1 MNNPPGL
8 DPPLADY
15 FWIAGID
22 SISYGEHLAQDSKPA
37 RRSFTEQLLEAIEAE
52 EEVQES
58 LHVPR
63 NGPSSHGM
71 PSPDSTVTIDPLSP
85 IGDVGDAVEAT
96 SPVQANPSNNLIR
109 NSSTSSSSTITN
121 NNSTV
126 SGSGNL
132 NNDGRVRTFKGM
144 TDDDFDNA
152 LLKFAAE
159 RDSFLDDLSFSAGTI
174 VPHKPVMHPRAQ
186 RVVSEDLAALQK
198 APSLRRRISLRD
210 LTSMRRAP
218 SVNRSCK
225 NQDFVTL
232 CCLIRDGRWFG
243 SLTISISYSICSH
256 SQKNVELQF
265 CHSYPTASKF
275 LSKYASLETQVRTC
289 TFRQIPTKAFDGG
302 DQTTWTIPGLR
313 PDVCIS

>member
-22 SISYGEHLAQDSKPA
+22 SISYGEHLAQDSKPT

-52 EEVQES
+52 EEVQEN
-58 LHVPR
+58 LLAPR
-63 NGPSSHGM
+63 NGM
-71 PSPDSTVTIDPLSP
+71 PSPDSNVSIDPLVLN
-85 IGDVGDAVEAT
+85 GDGEDTAAPRAT
-96 SPVQANPSNNLIR
+96 TPNNLIR
-109 NSSTSSSSTITN
+109 NSSNSSSSTITN
-121 NNSTV
+121 NNNGN
-126 SGSGNL
+126 GSNSESRL
-132 NNDGRVRTFKGM
+132 RTFKGM
-144 TDDDFDNA
+144 NDDDFDNA

-218 SVNRSCK
+218 SVNRACK
-225 NQDFVTL
+225 DQDF
-232 CCLIRDGRWFG
+232 
-243 SLTISISYSICSH
+243 
-256 SQKNVELQF
+256 
-265 CHSYPTASKF
+265 TA
-275 LSKYASLETQVRTC
+275 LNCQ
-289 TFRQIPTKAFDGG
+289 
-302 DQTTWTIPGLR
+302 
-313 PDVCIS
+313 